1 MKHTKKALALFMAL
15 VMSLSL
21 LTATAF
27 ATDTGTITVE
37 NTTNGKSYSI
47 YKVFDATYSAADAA
61 SYTIKTT
68 DAWYDLVKNNADSPF
83 QLSTEAVGTT
93 TDTYTVTL
101 KSGKTSDDVLTWF
114 NGLKAAGSTVTMPS
128 ATATQTGN
136 GGALTFSNLT
146 NGYYYVTSELGS
158 LITLTNLNNSAEI
171 VDKNQ
176 TPSWDNGTET
186 GQGGKFVL
194 GDDGQTYA
202 TSNTAAIGDTLHYK
216 VVVNAAP
223 NYSSD
228 GQITEYQIVDTEGKA
243 IYVDF
248 HSMKVKVNGTEITD
262 GWIQGFD
269 SDTPADATAS
279 SWHAVTDSTSHT
291 VQTDTPAYKWYV
303 ENKIEDD
310 TQFTI
315 HLKWIDNNED
325 PLYSEMS
332 VNTIEITYDA
342 TLQEN
347 ASVGKD
353 TSANTNTATLKWTT
367 DKGTDK
373 DGGDKTTTTTTFG
386 FAVEKK
392 DGNTN
397 TELQGVEFQLKKQ
410 NGASA
415 IEVYPSKN
423 KLGRYYVAN
432 DENGNALNYTGFTDV
447 DTTQKTTT
455 LTTNSNGKFVIVGLK
470 GGTYVLTETKPLDG
484 YNTIADTDITLAVP
498 ANESDWKDVG
508 GESSLMFTVNNYKGT
523 VLPETG
529 GVGTTLLI
537 TLGVLAVIGAG
548 LFLVTNKRISKE
560 NI

>member
-194 GDDGQTYA
+194 GDDGQTYT

-315 HLKWIDNNED
+315 HLKWVGDNED

>member
-269 SDTPADATAS
+269 SDTPEDATAS

-315 HLKWIDNNED
+315 HLKWVGDNED

-432 DENGNALNYTGFTDV
+432 DENGNTLNYTGFTDV
-447 DTTQKTTT
+447 DTAQKTTT

-470 GGTYVLTETKPLDG
+470 GGTYVLAETKPLDG

>member
-432 DENGNALNYTGFTDV
+432 DENGNTLNYTGFTDV
-447 DTTQKTTT
+447 DTAQKTTT

-470 GGTYVLTETKPLDG
+470 GGTYVLAETKPLDG

>member
-397 TELQGVEFQLKKQ
+397 TELQGVEFQLKKH

-432 DENGNALNYTGFTDV
+432 DENGNTLNYTGFTDV
-447 DTTQKTTT
+447 DTAQKTTT

-470 GGTYVLTETKPLDG
+470 GGTYVLAETKPLDG

>member
-194 GDDGQTYA
+194 GDDGQTYT

-447 DTTQKTTT
+447 DTAQKTTT

-470 GGTYVLTETKPLDG
+470 GGTYVLAETKPLDG

>member
-37 NTTNGKSYSI
+37 NTTSSKSYSI

-248 HSMKVKVNGTEITD
+248 HSMKVKVNGTEIAD

-392 DGNTN
+392 DGTTN

-432 DENGNALNYTGFTDV
+432 DENGNTLNYTGFTDV
-447 DTTQKTTT
+447 DTAQKTTT

-548 LFLVTNKRISKE
+548 VFLVTNKRISKE

>member
-68 DAWYDLVKNNADSPF
+68 DAWYSLVKNNTDSPF

-101 KSGKTSDDVLTWF
+101 KRGKTSDDVLIWF
-114 NGLKAAGSTVTMPS
+114 NGLQATGSAVTMPT

-136 GGALTFSNLT
+136 GGTLAFNNLT
-146 NGYYYVTSELGS
+146 NGYYYVTSEFGS

-432 DENGNALNYTGFTDV
+432 DESGHALNYTGFTDV

-548 LFLVTNKRISKE
+548 VFWVTNKRISKE

>member
-432 DENGNALNYTGFTDV
+432 DENGNTLNYTGFTDV
-447 DTTQKTTT
+447 DTAQKTTT

-470 GGTYVLTETKPLDG
+470 GGTYVLAETKPLDG

-548 LFLVTNKRISKE
+548 VFLVTNKRISKE

>member
-432 DENGNALNYTGFTDV
+432 DESGHALNYTGFTDV

>member
-315 HLKWIDNNED
+315 HLKWVGDNED

-432 DENGNALNYTGFTDV
+432 DESGHALNYTGFTDV

>member
-194 GDDGQTYA
+194 GDDGQTYT

-432 DENGNALNYTGFTDV
+432 DENGNTLNYTGFTDV
-447 DTTQKTTT
+447 DTAQKTTT

-470 GGTYVLTETKPLDG
+470 GGTYVLAETKPLDG

-548 LFLVTNKRISKE
+548 VFLVTNKRISKE

>member
-223 NYSSD
+223 SYSSD

-342 TLQEN
+342 MLQEN

-432 DENGNALNYTGFTDV
+432 DESGHALNYTGFTDV

>member
-315 HLKWIDNNED
+315 HLKWVGDNED

>member
-432 DENGNALNYTGFTDV
+432 DENGNTLNYTGFTDV
-447 DTTQKTTT
+447 DTAQKTTT

-470 GGTYVLTETKPLDG
+470 GGTYVLAETKPLDG
-484 YNTIADTDITLAVP
+484 YITIADTDITLAVP

>member
-1 MKHTKKALALFMAL
+1 M
-15 VMSLSL
+15 
-21 LTATAF
+21 
-27 ATDTGTITVE
+27 
-37 NTTNGKSYSI
+37 
-47 YKVFDATYSAADAA
+47 
-61 SYTIKTT
+61 
-68 DAWYDLVKNNADSPF
+68 
-83 QLSTEAVGTT
+83 
-93 TDTYTVTL
+93 
-101 KSGKTSDDVLTWF
+101 
-114 NGLKAAGSTVTMPS
+114 
-128 ATATQTGN
+128 
-136 GGALTFSNLT
+136 
-146 NGYYYVTSELGS
+146 
-158 LITLTNLNNSAEI
+158 
-171 VDKNQ
+171 
-176 TPSWDNGTET
+176 
-186 GQGGKFVL
+186 
-194 GDDGQTYA
+194 
-202 TSNTAAIGDTLHYK
+202 
-216 VVVNAAP
+216 
-223 NYSSD
+223 
-228 GQITEYQIVDTEGKA
+228 DTEGKA

-432 DENGNALNYTGFTDV
+432 DENGNTLNYTGFTDV
-447 DTTQKTTT
+447 DTAQKTTT

-470 GGTYVLTETKPLDG
+470 GGTYVLAETKPLDG

-548 LFLVTNKRISKE
+548 VFLVTNKRISKE

>member
-61 SYTIKTT
+61 SYTIKTP

-223 NYSSD
+223 SYSSD

-432 DENGNALNYTGFTDV
+432 DESGHALNYTGFTDV